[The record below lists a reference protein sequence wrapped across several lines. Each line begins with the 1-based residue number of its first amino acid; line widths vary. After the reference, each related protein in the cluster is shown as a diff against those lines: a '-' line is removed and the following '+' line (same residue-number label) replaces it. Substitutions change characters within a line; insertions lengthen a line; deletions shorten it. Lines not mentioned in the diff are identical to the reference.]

1 MYQNTL
7 LTNAGGKNVAS
18 ELTDTY
24 WANVSYEQILAWNPD
39 YIVIAADAT
48 YTVEDILMMLILPAA
63 MLLRTKCSKAS

>member
-24 WANVSYEQILAWNPD
+24 WANVSYEQILAWNPE

-48 YTVEDILMMLILPAA
+48 YSADAI
-63 MLLRTKCSKAS
+63 